1 MKKPP
6 LFTVG
11 DTVLFLGGN
20 KSLYGKNYSAKRY
33 SGQIVTITDIHH
45 NAYPY
50 AYIFKE
56 FGQPYWFSENC
67 FERIAPV
74 DLPEFEASGNIEAI
88 LF

>member
-1 MKKPP
+1 MKKTP
-6 LFTVG
+6 LFSVG
-11 DTVLFLGGN
+11 DTALFLGGD
-20 KSLYGKNYSAKRY
+20 KSLYGKNNRAKRY
-33 SGQIVTITDIHH
+33 SGQTVTIADIHQ

-56 FGQPYWFSENC
+56 FESPYWFSENC